1 MHQQITRA
9 LGSFITR
16 RSEYTLARLDFAE
29 RHPDHP
35 APPILDRLPDA
46 SERTLREHWERTE
59 GQLET
64 ILAFVRDFE
73 AGSGRRH
80 ETDGTFRTLARN
92 VKELD
97 QYARALRW
105 VLTVTERDPP

>member
-1 MHQQITRA
+1 MI
-9 LGSFITR
+9 R
-16 RSEYTLARLDFAE
+16 RSEYTLVRLEFAD
-29 RHPDHP
+29 RHPGHP

-46 SERTLREHWERTE
+46 SERSLREHWARVER
-59 GQLET
+59 QLET

-73 AGSGRRH
+73 AAGGRGQAP
-80 ETDGTFRTLARN
+80 DGTFRTLARN

-105 VLTVTERDPP
+105 VLTVTERDPPEA